1 VSREEL
7 LGVRRLFDGRR
18 LEHARELKGLLKSE
32 LAEALGLS
40 PAAIGQF
47 ESGASR
53 PNTGTIIQ
61 LASALEV
68 MPEFFVAGRP
78 QIDLAETSVHF
89 RSLRSTAKRERT
101 QARAQVR
108 LLAELV
114 EVLSHKVRLPAVNLP
129 SYPLDTDP
137 EAAANDIR
145 RLWGLGDKP
154 VSDVVRLLETH
165 GIVVV
170 RLEAASED
178 LDAFSCWVTSDRP
191 FVILTSNKDAADRSR
206 FDAAHELYHLLAHK
220 AAVPGDRQLEL
231 DAHRFAAALL
241 MPAAPIRSELPRRLA
256 WTQIAELKL
265 RWGVSMAALVHRAHE
280 LGMLTD
286 MSYRRAMMDMTRR
299 KWRKTEPI
307 SLGDPER
314 PMLLTKAMEIAGY
327 AGLDQIASELAVS
340 PSGLDP
346 FRAAL
351 QRSSLPE
358 LAL

>member
-1 VSREEL
+1 
-7 LGVRRLFDGRR
+7 
-18 LEHARELKGLLKSE
+18 
-32 LAEALGLS
+32 
-40 PAAIGQF
+40 
-47 ESGASR
+47 
-53 PNTGTIIQ
+53 
-61 LASALEV
+61 
-68 MPEFFVAGRP
+68 
-78 QIDLAETSVHF
+78 
-89 RSLRSTAKRERT
+89 
-101 QARAQVR
+101 
-108 LLAELV
+108 
-114 EVLSHKVRLPAVNLP
+114 
-129 SYPLDTDP
+129 
-137 EAAANDIR
+137 
-145 RLWGLGDKP
+145 
-154 VSDVVRLLETH
+154 
-165 GIVVV
+165 
-170 RLEAASED
+170 
-178 LDAFSCWVTSDRP
+178 
-191 FVILTSNKDAADRSR
+191 
-206 FDAAHELYHLLAHK
+206 LLAHK

-307 SLGDPER
+307 SLGEPER